1 MYGFFHAGYEKN
13 QAGMS
18 LHRVGEPLIKPRHR
32 AARKSAFQKRIR
44 VGMYSVGDSLP
55 EDRLPGRPM
64 PRRWDRARRLHELRG
79 ILFAGMKD
87 TRSGPVTWLVLLLIH
102 GICLDAL
109 CLKIFTDRL
118 QDSSLLWIFLLPKW

>member
-79 ILFAGMKD
+79 ILFAVNERYSERAGDLARPAAD
-87 TRSGPVTWLVLLLIH
+87 TWNMP
-102 GICLDAL
+102 
-109 CLKIFTDRL
+109 
-118 QDSSLLWIFLLPKW
+118 